1 MSWVRIWRLAGCWLL
16 RAKLLPHTA
25 HLGGRARP
33 DSLQELV
40 RAGSRRK
47 VLPIQAIV
55 AGRAPHARERPL
67 AVVEARGRGAVH
79 ACMLVVSVELVEQLA
94 QPRRQWREVVSAAL

>member
-1 MSWVRIWRLAGCWLL
+1 MQAVF
-16 RAKLLPHTA
+16 LPHTA

-40 RAGSRRK
+40 RAGSRGE

-67 AVVEARGRGAVH
+67 AVVKPRGRGAVR
-79 ACMLVVSVELVEQLA
+79 AREVMVSVELVEQLA
-94 QPRRQWREVVSAAL
+94 QPRSQRREVVSAAL